1 MSWERCDPHPDP
13 NLNGLGM
20 DYVSHCCL
28 NQLNYFKHD
37 TNGKAFKSLHTKHI
51 QAILGLLGAT
61 DHQVGVQQVLATPH
75 TVSQLALIIDLNS
88 IFAAL

>member
-1 MSWERCDPHPDP
+1 
-13 NLNGLGM
+13 M
-20 DYVSHCCL
+20 DYVCYCCL

-37 TNGKAFKSLHTKHI
+37 SNGKAFKSLHTSQNH
-51 QAILGLLGAT
+51 ALLGLLGAT

-75 TVSQLALIIDLNS
+75 TVSQLVLVIHLNS